1 MLKKNNLRYTLH
13 MNKAHFIQLAGG
25 QSALAQ
31 LLGISQAAISQW
43 GETVPQSRIWQLKV
57 IKPEWFAQE
66 AKAEL

>member
-1 MLKKNNLRYTLH
+1 
-13 MNKAHFIQLAGG
+13 MNKTQLIQLAGG
-25 QSALAQ
+25 QTALAQ

-43 GETVPQSRIWQLKV
+43 GNTVPQSRIWQLKV